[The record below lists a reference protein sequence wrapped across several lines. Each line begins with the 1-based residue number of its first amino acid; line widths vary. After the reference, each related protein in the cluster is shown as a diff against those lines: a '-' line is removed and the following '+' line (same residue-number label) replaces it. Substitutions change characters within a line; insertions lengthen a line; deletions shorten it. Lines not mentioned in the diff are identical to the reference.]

1 MPTPPRLASAH
12 PTIASITSS
21 LVVELRRLAR
31 SGLGLGVLVAFAFF
45 GLSSPALAIYM
56 PEILGAAASSDQLTI
71 SASQATPA
79 DAVSLFNQSAMQ
91 LGLIVTVAVAIT
103 SVGWDTRPGSSI
115 FYRTRV
121 RRLSTVLLP
130 RLAHRMGNVLVRP
143 APHRRRDCRCD
154 RTSPL
159 CHGGQDVG
167 GLWTLHRH
175 GDEYRPPA
183 CGRSASNDDGHCPDH
198 PPGPRPAGDE
208 PGTGNVPS
216 ASHRAAPADGAAC
229 DAGDRGPGRHRTVL
243 RRKRPHRRTT
253 DAQARC
259 LTGLVGQNDLD
270 GWQTPRCLPP
280 ICANHQFGYLTGAA
294 GGFR

>member
-1 MPTPPRLASAH
+1 MSTPLRPAAACVTR
-12 PTIASITSS
+12 TSITSS

-79 DAVSLFNQSAMQ
+79 DAISLFNQSAMQ

-130 RLAHRMGNVLVRP
+130 RLAVDWLI
-143 APHRRRDCRCD
+143 AWATYSC
-154 RTSPL
+154 
-159 CHGGQDVG
+159 
-167 GLWTLHRH
+167 GLLLTVVVTA
-175 GDEYRPPA
+175 GAIGRPPFAMVVRTWAA
-183 CGRSASNDDGHCPDH
+183 CGLYIVMAMSIGHLLA
-198 PPGPRPAGDE
+198 AG
-208 PGTGNVPS
+208 
-216 ASHRAAPADGAAC
+216 
-229 DAGDRGPGRHRTVL
+229 L
-243 RRKRPHRRTT
+243 RRTT
-253 DAQARC
+253 TAIALTTLLVLVLPVMNQVPGMSRRLPTALLLPTGPHAIPVIAALIVIALCCTGSVLIAGRQTLRRDA
-259 LTGLVGQNDLD
+259 
-270 GWQTPRCLPP
+270 
-280 ICANHQFGYLTGAA
+280 
-294 GGFR
+294 